1 MPVLHQRPARAR
13 IVMARRR
20 GTVRACPDDIR
31 HCRRERPAEPIRTCV
46 GCRTRAAASG
56 LLRVVAVDETLV
68 PDPQRRHPGRGA
80 WMHPDIGCLRLA
92 ERRRAFPR
100 ALRSV
105 GMLDTAA
112 VHAYLTQPPGDA
124 SGPRFAADIPDSRDC
139 PGAWST

>member
-1 MPVLHQRPARAR
+1 MPVLHRRPVRAR

-20 GTVRACPDDIR
+20 GTVYACPDEIR
-31 HCRRERPAEPIRTCV
+31 HRRHARPAEPIRTCV

-68 PDPQRRHPGRGA
+68 PDLRRRHPGRGA

-100 ALRSV
+100 ALRSA
-105 GMLDTAA
+105 GTLDTAA
-112 VHAYLTQPPGDA
+112 VYAYLTQ
-124 SGPRFAADIPDSRDC
+124 
-139 PGAWST
+139 